1 MITDIEQAVLTALVG
16 GIALIAIY
24 FDVRWRRIPNWLTY
38 PAMLLGFIVHGVT
51 EGWNGVLS
59 SGSGM
64 AVGFFLFFIFYLLRL
79 MGGGDVKL
87 MAAMGALVGIKFT
100 GMLFFLSA
108 FAGASISLAMLLH
121 VIFKNGLKHENGKT
135 RKHLGKHLTCNLIKN
150 LTVPY
155 GVAISMGAVITLLVS
170 FN

>member
-24 FDVRWRRIPNWLTY
+24 YDVRWRRIPNWLTY
-38 PAMLLGFIVHGVT
+38 PAMLLGFIVHGIT

-59 SGSGM
+59 SGGGM
-64 AVGFFLFFIFYLLRL
+64 AVGLIIFLIFYLLRL

-87 MAAMGALVGIKFT
+87 MAAMGALVGIKLT
-100 GMLFFLSA
+100 GMMFFISA
-108 FAGASISLAMLLH
+108 FAGALISIAMLLH
-121 VIFKNGLKHENGKT
+121 ALSKNRLKNENGKT
-135 RKHLGKHLTCNLIKN
+135 RKYLSRDLLKN

>member
-24 FDVRWRRIPNWLTY
+24 YDVRWRRIPNWLTY
-38 PAMLLGFIVHGVT
+38 PAMLLGFIVHGIT

-59 SGSGM
+59 SGGGM
-64 AVGFFLFFIFYLLRL
+64 AVGFIIFLIFYLLRL

-87 MAAMGALVGIKFT
+87 MAAMGALVGIKLT
-100 GMLFFLSA
+100 GMMFFISA
-108 FAGASISLAMLLH
+108 FAGALISIAMLLH
-121 VIFKNGLKHENGKT
+121 ALSKNRLKNENGKT
-135 RKHLGKHLTCNLIKN
+135 RKYLSRDLLKN